1 MVLQSVK
8 ESNYL
13 KAKTLTMT
21 MGLYWR
27 QIPEKIT
34 REGTVEMWRV
44 SGTKD
49 QLFVLNTTHNKKNFF
64 CLSAIIF
71 LRLDGFI
78 SFPFVRSGPGWGFA
92 MITRLGWWFPAPC
105 WVRRGCVRCWCTR
118 SWDSDIANICY
129 DKHLTDAAPGQGSQ
143 MFDFSK

>member
-1 MVLQSVK
+1 MK

-78 SFPFVRSGPGWGFA
+78 SFPFVRSGPG
-92 MITRLGWWFPAPC
+92 
-105 WVRRGCVRCWCTR
+105 
-118 SWDSDIANICY
+118 
-129 DKHLTDAAPGQGSQ
+129 
-143 MFDFSK
+143 